1 MNVSIINNVII
12 ELALSLNLI
21 NNLYIYIYIYIYNT
35 YKINASGIAYMK
47 LIKLAINPRIAIV
60 EFSLTG
66 KLISHASSK
75 VSARTLDEPQT
86 SA

>member
-12 ELALSLNLI
+12 ELALSLK
-21 NNLYIYIYIYIYNT
+21 